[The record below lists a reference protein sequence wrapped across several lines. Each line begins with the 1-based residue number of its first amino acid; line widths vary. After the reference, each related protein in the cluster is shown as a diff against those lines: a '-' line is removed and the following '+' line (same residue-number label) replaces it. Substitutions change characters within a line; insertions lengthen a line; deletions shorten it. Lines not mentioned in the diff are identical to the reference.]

1 MYSKHAL
8 HKSNLFNY
16 FPSVIRSL
24 SRVQFF
30 ATLKHARPPCSSPSP
45 GVCSNSCPLSWW
57 CHPTISSS
65 VVPFPPV
72 LKYFGVS
79 DYQYPFFIWSSN
91 LFPFFP
97 FSPKSMYNNSH
108 CDEGIDSILIW
119 RNTSK
124 WCQCPNKTALVL
136 VGLSPPPPPSTP
148 SSVLHTLPESSFRK
162 ANLIHHDHALFC
174 VSVNPEQ
181 CFSIAFKITKNS
193 YQTFQAQ
200 LSGSC
205 HQPFQ
210 SYSSYWIRIS

>member
-1 MYSKHAL
+1 MQTFKGVELFQEIGRHRLSLHLPIHSFIVTSVELIWPLAAMYSKHAL

-16 FPSVIRSL
+16 FASVIRSL

-108 CDEGIDSILIW
+108 CDEGMDSILIW
-119 RNTSK
+119 RTL
-124 WCQCPNKTALVL
+124 QDDA
-136 VGLSPPPPPSTP
+136 
-148 SSVLHTLPESSFRK
+148 SVPAKLPWS
-162 ANLIHHDHALFC
+162 
-174 VSVNPEQ
+174 
-181 CFSIAFKITKNS
+181 
-193 YQTFQAQ
+193 
-200 LSGSC
+200 
-205 HQPFQ
+205 
-210 SYSSYWIRIS
+210 